1 MEMQYPSKLNIRID
15 WSDLDVYGHVNN
27 VAYIRY
33 VQAARVQYIMPLEL
47 IEQYLSTKVS
57 IILASTAI
65 QYLSPLFFPG
75 EASVETS
82 ISFIKNSSFGFCH
95 RIRNAQG
102 QIVAEAQDVMV
113 YYDFNKN
120 EKVRIPNEMRAKISS
135 IENRSF
141 DAE

>member
-1 MEMQYPSKLNIRID
+1 MEMNYPSKLNIRID

-33 VQAARVQYIMPLEL
+33 VQTARVQYIMPLEL
-47 IEQYLSTKVS
+47 IEQYLSQKIS
-57 IILASTAI
+57 IILASTNI

-75 EASVETS
+75 EAMIETS
-82 ISFIKNSSFGFCH
+82 VAFIKNSSFGFSH
-95 RIRNAQG
+95 RIRNTEG

-120 EKVRIPNEMRAKISS
+120 EKVRITDEMRAKIAA

-141 DAE
+141 DV

>member
-1 MEMQYPSKLNIRID
+1 MEMNYPSKLNIRID

-33 VQAARVQYIMPLEL
+33 VQTARVQYIMPLEL
-47 IEQYLSTKVS
+47 IEQYLSTKIS
-57 IILASTAI
+57 IILASTNI

-75 EASVETS
+75 EAMIETS
-82 ISFIKNSSFGFCH
+82 IDFIKNSSFGFSH
-95 RIRNAQG
+95 RIRNAEG

-120 EKVRIPNEMRAKISS
+120 EKVRIPIEIRAKIAA

-141 DAE
+141 DV